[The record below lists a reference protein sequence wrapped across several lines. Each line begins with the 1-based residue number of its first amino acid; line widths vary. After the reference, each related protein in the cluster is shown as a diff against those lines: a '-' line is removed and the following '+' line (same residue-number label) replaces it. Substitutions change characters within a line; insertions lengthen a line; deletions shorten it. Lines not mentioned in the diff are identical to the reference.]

1 MVAGKW
7 GFVWKFPAALAMLM
21 VGFLW
26 SRLAGPLGFAVG
38 FIAMFRSFDPHF
50 YAEVPASVYL
60 LRLPASVVCGWIVW
74 KLGRIIRS
82 ETPEGFLHA

>member
-7 GFVWKFPAALAMLM
+7 GFVWKFPAALLMLV

-38 FIAMFRSFDPHF
+38 FLAMFRSFDPYS
-50 YAEVPASVYL
+50 YAEVPTRVYL
-60 LRLPASVVCGWIVW
+60 LRMPVSVVCGWIVW
-74 KLGRIIRS
+74 KVGRIIRS
-82 ETPEGFLHA
+82 ETAEGFLRR